1 MTSSP
6 SLRACAGAS
15 LADEAIRLRGYRRLN
30 ARVTA
35 HYLDSRKPAL
45 GKACVT
51 AITGRHARNALG
63 ARRDVL
69 VAPEHN
75 QPVIHPVDAGIGL
88 VVRDDY
94 ARNSL
99 VKLDADGHTDQPALS
114 RSAALMIE
122 SSVGPRTP
130 IVAAILYLVQPAP
143 RASLTACCRSA
154 RSLRVPSAK
163 AFCARA
169 SR

>member
-1 MTSSP
+1 MVSGFTCGTVP
-6 SLRACAGAS
+6 NLKTLMPAVLGRHPDACWRPAGDYVMQGIGVLLGVKRLPGRRDDILSIAPGMCGAS

-88 VVRDDY
+88 
-94 ARNSL
+94 
-99 VKLDADGHTDQPALS
+99 
-114 RSAALMIE
+114 
-122 SSVGPRTP
+122 
-130 IVAAILYLVQPAP
+130 
-143 RASLTACCRSA
+143 
-154 RSLRVPSAK
+154 
-163 AFCARA
+163 
-169 SR
+169 